1 MIDDTK
7 IKLAINQ
14 YKRDILDF
22 PIFFDPTKIKLLENE
37 LLISQV
43 KNKFNRDYKPSIG
56 DYFEIPY
63 NRIFTRHSISLQ
75 IEDIII
81 KYIIKNEIEN
91 SLKFKVDQ
99 SDNLIESSIP
109 ESLLDNQLKF
119 ITVVDILNFY
129 DSINHKILIDIIKA
143 NSNISSDETLIILES
158 LLKPS
163 YILNDQIILKES
175 GLLVGSKPDDFFAE
189 IILTFMKYHLK
200 KILNRELL
208 RSSDEFIVA
217 TKDIKGAR
225 ETVNQIEFTFSKFG
239 LRINKSKTKIFETR
253 NSDLNNKLK
262 LKLFDDSILEGKS
275 NPEWSFKN
283 GFLMTEIS
291 VSPKDGSDV
300 QNLNINNSNI
310 TTYEESISF
319 LKSMYINQ
327 NKVLEYQK
335 KYPKY
340 SLFYNIPFSKPTDF
354 LTDYGNLNFKFLEIE
369 NLKTIKKIII
379 EFPKSEYY
387 SSIAINLLVF
397 VAKDLFF
404 NLNYSILRDL
414 RDKLYAD
421 SDYSI
426 SEVDIRISE
435 ACEFAN
441 VALIE
446 LLESEIIFDHQ
457 KYLILRGLF
466 MSKSNV
472 EISKNNFT
480 IKQISYSDNILMDL
494 NPQYLMEG
502 FAPQLPFRDK
512 LISLTKELINKTN
525 HFPLI
530 VICKR
535 LTMEQ

>member
-109 ESLLDNQLKF
+109 ESILDNQLKF

-262 LKLFDDSILEGKS
+262 LKLFDESILEGKS

-300 QNLNINNSNI
+300 QNLNISNSNI

-354 LTDYGNLNFKFLEIE
+354 LTDYVNLNFKFLEIE

>member
-22 PIFFDPTKIKLLENE
+22 PIFFDPTKIKLLESE

-109 ESLLDNQLKF
+109 ESILDNQLKF

-262 LKLFDDSILEGKS
+262 LKLFDESILEGKS

-387 SSIAINLLVF
+387 SAIAINLLVF

>member
-109 ESLLDNQLKF
+109 ESILDNQLKF

-262 LKLFDDSILEGKS
+262 LKLFDESILEGKS

-300 QNLNINNSNI
+300 QNLNISNSNI

-387 SSIAINLLVF
+387 SAIAINLLVF

-426 SEVDIRISE
+426 SEIDIRISE

-441 VALIE
+441 IALIE